1 VWNAEGKRNT
11 SIARHSEGTF
21 PPLLCGEEL
30 SAHRGSYISETTGA
44 LLCYSLQDGESDA
57 HNDAGNREE

>member
-1 VWNAEGKRNT
+1 MCKGKEIHRKLVTAN
-11 SIARHSEGTF
+11 RTF

-30 SAHRGSYISETTGA
+30 SAPGGSYISETAEA
-44 LLCYSLQDGESDA
+44 LLCDSIQNGENDA